1 MVPGDVGVGV
11 GDSPQRRLHQRVV
24 VVAELGVD
32 LGLVGVGGGGGVGVG
47 VGGGPARR
55 QRRQG
60 GVEQRRPVRFHRH
73 RRREG
78 LVAPLRHLFEV
89 RTIR

>member
-32 LGLVGVGGGGGVGVG
+32 LGLVGVGGG
-47 VGGGPARR
+47 PARP